1 MLLNEF
7 DFQLPKE
14 LIAQYPSSNK
24 EDIKM
29 LVFESLKIIDSKF
42 IEILDFLQEEDVLV
56 FNDVLV
62 IKAKFKARISRTDKE
77 VEFNLDQEI
86 PSIQAD
92 KRYWRVILK
101 GAKKVKN
108 NDRLLISD
116 DFYADIIEKFEDG
129 FFLLEFDKNN
139 FENNVKKYGNVPL
152 PPYIKRDNTSFED
165 EKYYQTIYARSGCAV
180 AAPTA
185 GLHFN
190 ESIFAKL
197 ENKNIKKAFITLN
210 VGAGTFMPVRELNIK
225 DHKMHEE
232 HYLISEKDA
241 DIINN
246 AKINKKRI
254 IAVGTTA
261 LRALESS
268 CDENGFIISKKSSTN
283 IFIYPPYNIKSVD
296 GILTNFHLPKSTLFM
311 LICAFIGKDN
321 AFRLYKHAIG
331 ESYRFFSY
339 GDCSLLFR
347 E

>member
-1 MLLNEF
+1 
-7 DFQLPKE
+7 
-14 LIAQYPSSNK
+14 
-24 EDIKM
+24 
-29 LVFESLKIIDSKF
+29 
-42 IEILDFLQEEDVLV
+42 
-56 FNDVLV
+56 
-62 IKAKFKARISRTDKE
+62 
-77 VEFNLDQEI
+77 
-86 PSIQAD
+86 
-92 KRYWRVILK
+92 
-101 GAKKVKN
+101 
-108 NDRLLISD
+108 
-116 DFYADIIEKFEDG
+116 
-129 FFLLEFDKNN
+129 
-139 FENNVKKYGNVPL
+139 
-152 PPYIKRDNTSFED
+152 
-165 EKYYQTIYARSGCAV
+165 
-180 AAPTA
+180 
-185 GLHFN
+185 
-190 ESIFAKL
+190 
-197 ENKNIKKAFITLN
+197 
-210 VGAGTFMPVRELNIK
+210 
-225 DHKMHEE
+225 MHEE